1 MVTTGKWHSY
11 GKVYEEMTPTQK
23 KNRRVDKQ
31 KDEWALAHG
40 IPILRIWEHDI
51 NNNAEG
57 VINMLKDKVGEYR
70 SKFNKE
76 NDKKKRH

>member
-1 MVTTGKWHSY
+1 MN
-11 GKVYEEMTPTQK
+11 PTQK

-51 NNNAEG
+51 NNNPHD
-57 VINMLKDKVGEYR
+57 VIQLLKEKTGEYR
-70 SKFNKE
+70 SKYLKE
-76 NDKKKRH
+76 QEKKKRH